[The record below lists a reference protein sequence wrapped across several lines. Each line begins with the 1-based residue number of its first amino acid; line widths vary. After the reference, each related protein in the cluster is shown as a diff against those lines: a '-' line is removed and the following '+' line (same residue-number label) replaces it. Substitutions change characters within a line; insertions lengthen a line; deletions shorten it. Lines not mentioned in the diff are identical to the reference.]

1 MESSLQNKRSEGRS
15 NVFLGAVLEWHE
27 ASIPARIRNISSRGA
42 LVDAPSFPNVG
53 TAVRLVRGELSVTG
67 ELAWVGGGLGGINFG
82 GRIEVE
88 SWVRRTGASG
98 QQRVDGV
105 VDAIRHSRRV
115 PANSGEERSPSI
127 AALSAELDELC
138 ERFAETPD
146 MTIAFGENL
155 LKLDSIAQALRRL
168 ATGRPVRGP

>member
-1 MESSLQNKRSEGRS
+1 
-15 NVFLGAVLEWHE
+15 
-27 ASIPARIRNISSRGA
+27 
-42 LVDAPSFPNVG
+42 
-53 TAVRLVRGELSVTG
+53 
-67 ELAWVGGGLGGINFG
+67 
-82 GRIEVE
+82 
-88 SWVRRTGASG
+88 
-98 QQRVDGV
+98 
-105 VDAIRHSRRV
+105 V